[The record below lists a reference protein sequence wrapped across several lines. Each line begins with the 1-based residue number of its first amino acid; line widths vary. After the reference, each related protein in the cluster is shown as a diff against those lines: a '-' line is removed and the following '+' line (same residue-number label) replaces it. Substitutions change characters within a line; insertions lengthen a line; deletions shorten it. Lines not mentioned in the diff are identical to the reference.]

1 MSEDWLMRQ
10 DPRAAVIVAQS
21 LVEHPERLEYV
32 LLDEEDDWLVSDGSK
47 LSGDAERN
55 RERYASMCL
64 HDTVELVPQLTAL
77 AELPAG
83 MGANW
88 NAETATWEL
97 LSPTDPHDDEEA
109 SARRAARVAD
119 WPHPGSPTDKAYLSL
134 GLTEIATA
142 ADAPARGVRY
152 ANREEDGTWMFVGF
166 EVPDPDEQ
174 TEVEVDTLELGHVAE
189 LYPDVVEL
197 LDAEPGEVFFRE
209 APDAEW
215 LQVIDDG
222 E

>member
-1 MSEDWLMRQ
+1 MSEEWLMRQ
-10 DPRAAVIVAQS
+10 DPHSAVIFAQS
-21 LVEHPERLEYV
+21 LIEHPERLEYV

-47 LSGDAERN
+47 LGGDSERN
-55 RERYASMCL
+55 HELYATVCL
-64 HDTVELVPQLTAL
+64 HDTVEMVPQLTAL
-77 AELPAG
+77 AGLPAG

-88 NAETATWEL
+88 DAETATWEL
-97 LSPTDPHDDEEA
+97 LSPTDPLDDEEA
-109 SARRAARVAD
+109 SERRAARVAD
-119 WPHPGSPTDKAYLSL
+119 WPHPGSPMDEANLSL
-134 GLTEIATA
+134 GLMEISTA
-142 ADAPARGVRY
+142 ADAPARSVRY
-152 ANREEDGTWMFVGF
+152 VSREDDGRWMFVGF

-174 TEVEVDTLELGHVAE
+174 TEVEVDTLELGHVAQ
-189 LYPDVVEL
+189 LYPEVVEL

>member
-1 MSEDWLMRQ
+1 MSQDWPMGQ
-10 DPRAAVIVAQS
+10 EPHAAVLVAQG
-21 LVEHPERLEYV
+21 LIEHPENLDHV
-32 LLDEEDDWLVSDGSK
+32 LLDDEEGWFVSDGSEF
-47 LSGDAERN
+47 GDDPELDGEQFATV
-55 RERYASMCL
+55 CL
-64 HDTVELVPQLTAL
+64 HDVVELLPQLRAL
-77 AELPAG
+77 AKLPAG

-88 NAETATWEL
+88 DADSASWVL
-97 LSPTDPHDDEEA
+97 ISPLVPSDDEEA
-109 SARRAARVAD
+109 RAYREARDAA
-119 WPHPGSPTDKAYLSL
+119 WPHAGSPMDEVNLSL
-134 GLTEIATA
+134 GLMEIATA
-142 ADAPARGVRY
+142 ADAPARSVRY
-152 ANREEDGTWMFVGF
+152 VSREEDGTWMFVGF